1 MPFRDHSPFQRTV
14 FFLFGFASPLQSDDH
29 SYRKCSTATTTNEKK
44 KNRTLEPVLHA
55 TPYLSSMQIDIQL
68 IDKANQLLTGLEKQ
82 KLMKSRKKNK

>member
-1 MPFRDHSPFQRTV
+1 MTIHIVNAQQQPQRT
-14 FFLFGFASPLQSDDH
+14 
-29 SYRKCSTATTTNEKK
+29 KK

>member
-1 MPFRDHSPFQRTV
+1 MLNSNH
-14 FFLFGFASPLQSDDH
+14 
-29 SYRKCSTATTTNEKK
+29 NERKK

-82 KLMKSRKKNK
+82 KLMKSRKKINEKKCEDGDKQNMN